1 MNVPTV
7 KNEISVGTLVAV
19 LGLFVT
25 LASVGAIGG
34 RLQAEVM
41 ALQEKQAAAEADS
54 RALVRLQTDMDY
66 LKRAVDELRG
76 R

>member
-19 LGLFVT
+19 LGLFITV
-25 LASVGAIGG
+25 AQVGAVGG

-41 ALQEKQAAAEADS
+41 ALQEKQVAAEADS

-66 LKRAVDELRG
+66 LKRAVDELRS

>member
-1 MNVPTV
+1 MPTV

-19 LGLFVT
+19 LGLFIT

-41 ALQEKQAAAEADS
+41 ALQEKQVAAEADS
-54 RALVRLQTDMDY
+54 RVLVRLQTDMDY